1 MRREKGP
8 AVLASYTARHPS
20 ERAELSA
27 EQVVHTGRWTLWA
40 RGAFDADTTSVLS
53 QLLEEACQAEAPRV
67 VINCSDITF
76 ADVAFLRALL
86 CHSPGARLVVAA
98 PSLSVCRLLEATET
112 TCLLLVKDGPLG
124 RDLLRRIS
132 A

>member
-1 MRREKGP
+1 M
-8 AVLASYTARHPS
+8 
-20 ERAELSA
+20 

-112 TCLLLVKDGPLG
+112 TCLLLVKDGPDEAHG
-124 RDLLRRIS
+124 MRID
-132 A
+132 